1 MRQRHHR
8 LRAALQSALAASLP
22 FLLFCIGNTAQPEFP
37 DPIEFESVWQY
48 LKVYSIYQDSSIYQD
63 RIPEDPFLYSSPE
76 EMLESFNDTLRGHNY
91 TDYID
96 SASYHSASLSEKADE
111 EVTFRA
117 INDTTG
123 LIRINSFSTDVTYKQ
138 FLSFLPAIESY
149 RNLIVDLRGNTGGDI
164 EEMDSI
170 IEAFL
175 PAGKEY
181 ILARERKYDKRSHKA
196 ETLEWHPWVTKR
208 AARKEL
214 EKKNITVYVNDR
226 TASASEILA
235 AALKDC
241 YPAKL
246 VGQRTYGKAIGQI
259 ILQRRDHRPTLQI
272 TYLQLRRINGDDYHR
287 VGIQPDSLAFTKQ
300 IPALGKTYAAGYK
313 IISED
318 DL

>member
-37 DPIEFESVWQY
+37 DLIEFESVWQY
-48 LKVYSIYQDSSIYQD
+48 LKVYSIYQD
-63 RIPEDPFLYSSPE
+63 RVPEEPFLYSSPE
-76 EMLESFNDTLRGHNY
+76 EMLESMNDTLRGHDY
-91 TDYID
+91 TDYNYSRFGR
-96 SASYHSASLSEKADE
+96 SASISNKNNNNVVSR
-111 EVTFRA
+111 VTFRVV
-117 INDTTG
+117 NDTTG
-123 LIRINSFSTDVTYKQ
+123 LIDIDSCFTTGITYYQ
-138 FLSFLPAIESY
+138 FLSCLQDVEKY
-149 RNLIVDLRGNTGGDI
+149 KNLIVDLRDNAGGDI

-214 EKKNITVYVNDR
+214 ENKNITVLVNDR

>member
-37 DPIEFESVWQY
+37 DLIEFESVWQY
-48 LKVYSIYQDSSIYQD
+48 LKVYSIYQD
-63 RIPEDPFLYSSPE
+63 RVPEEPFLYSSPE
-76 EMLESFNDTLRGHNY
+76 EMLKSLNDTLRGNNY
-91 TDYID
+91 TDYNYSRFGR
-96 SASYHSASLSEKADE
+96 SASISNKNNNNVVSI
-111 EVTFRA
+111 VTFRA

-214 EKKNITVYVNDR
+214 EKKNITVYVNDS

-287 VGIQPDSLAFTKQ
+287 VGIQPDSLTFTKQ